1 MCLKVDCRAVAT
13 NELTLLNRFPP
24 GVGMMVA
31 GKLEARGRKV
41 NDILLT
47 LREEIVVE
55 PPATEMETE
64 APLPGPDPTPVRLLG
79 GRTEREGRLQV
90 HTSLPLDLYI

>member
-1 MCLKVDCRAVAT
+1 
-13 NELTLLNRFPP
+13 
-24 GVGMMVA
+24 MMVA

-47 LREEIVVE
+47 LREEQIME

-64 APLPGPDPTPVRLLG
+64 APLPPVDPKTVRLLG

-90 HTSLPLDLYI
+90 KSVIRLYIFEVLKRA